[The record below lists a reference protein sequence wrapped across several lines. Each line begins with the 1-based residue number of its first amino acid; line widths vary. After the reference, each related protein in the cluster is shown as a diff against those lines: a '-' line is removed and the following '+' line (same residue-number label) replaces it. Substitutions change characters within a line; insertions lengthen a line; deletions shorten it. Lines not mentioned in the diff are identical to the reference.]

1 MLTLKTLPPQPRA
14 TVNRGR
20 YLGLVTRFLA
30 LWLFFMFLLASVA
43 LLMDINWARPRLEL
57 LMSESLKRRVALGSL
72 SWNLGLNGLSIQTSK
87 MGVTSLEGEPF
98 VTAGPSEIG
107 VAVLPLLKG
116 KLIVRHL
123 SFTKPEVWAV
133 RLPAGNWNFTDLLK
147 PGPEIRFVQVERG
160 RLHLVDHGP
169 GGRNAFKPYDF
180 DNLDLKLT
188 WPRKNRR
195 WPLYLSF
202 DLPRPGYTT
211 SVKLTA
217 FGNGL
222 FERWQQNKYK
232 FDLTADRLNPDDL
245 GPLRRLIPEVGG
257 LFALD
262 VSGEGAL
269 NKGILL
275 TASARIQGLSVPAGR
290 LGVVKAPQA
299 TSSARVRID
308 KQAIEWDDLSVKL
321 SDVELRST
329 GRLANWQGGSPDYQA
344 RVLGNLKDLRNIPW
358 IAPAQAASAAPT
370 GEAALAR
377 MLAPGRLSGSA
388 NIEVRLT
395 GHGPVSRLLA
405 TIAAD
410 GLPAQDVANS
420 GLLEGFPMLDLL
432 GADAASRLKGQLTV
446 ADGRLELPGAEM
458 AAAGGRL
465 RASGFWD
472 RAGGRS
478 RFDFT
483 GDGLSLSEILKRVR
497 ASGQA
502 SAHLLELLRIDSVK
516 KLSMGG
522 RLDLAGRVTTS
533 GHSQS
538 LNVSARLND
547 ADFAVDGGGFAARGV
562 SGKVDYDGQTLKIE
576 NVIGNLGHGNFKLNG
591 RAVLG
596 QRPYI
601 DVVFT
606 ANRLDLEQFAGALR
620 LLKIQIPAFSDR
632 QLWGKVRDFSLVI
645 KGSPVKPAIT
655 LAAQPED
662 LYYQRPGLSR
672 PLRGVSGSLRYEG
685 DELVLREVGLIS
697 RQGQK
702 LVTSLAIDD
711 LSGQARL
718 KRVKAKTNGL
728 DLSELNFYLS
738 SPLMPPPLRERYL
751 HTLSRYHVTGV
762 SGTAYGDLLWQ
773 AGGADFDLDGVIGF
787 SNVKMRAGTAGY
799 PFERLSG
806 LFAASGQE
814 LLIQDLSGS
823 IGKTTFVLDG
833 HVTDYRSPRATWQ
846 TELRSQVVP
855 EDLLR
860 FLPGLAGQLNA
871 KIDSAAPLSFRATI
885 SGNSKASTVIFSA
898 RADGKTCLAFT
909 GPLGSIYQPP
919 QQPVSLDGSFTFT
932 PGDAGSIVLH
942 NSHLLIGD
950 SILQGQGA
958 YAWSPADTGALP
970 TVRFRLTSANP
981 VPAATLLSVVD
992 PAAGRQGVAGTV
1004 AVDLKAEGSVAE
1016 PALAGHVDLLKVSL
1030 PQFNIHDLTG
1040 RAETNGFVLPLD
1052 LQPGSEPPV
1061 SRARLAIASA
1071 TIGSLSARD
1080 VAADVVFEPA
1090 GESGQAPRVALR
1102 SGQAAVAGGKIGL
1115 NAWLDL
1121 TNHRIHLEAKLAKVQ
1136 SGQVVG
1142 ELLGLPGEITGVAD
1156 GSVCL
1161 DSQGLDYQDLVRN
1174 LDGHGQVIVTAGK
1187 VTRFGQLQEKL
1198 TQANLLQQGLFGFNL
1213 NNLLQSVVPVRTG
1226 HFKELNGKF
1235 SIADGLL
1242 SLTELRFNGEDMRL
1256 RAAGT
1261 VNLPLNTIAIEV
1273 AGNLPRVSSSLI
1285 GGPIGH
1291 VSREITLQK
1300 LLHALTMRK
1309 LENLPSLPV
1318 LGDIASDRPRAF
1330 TFRVATTMDDRR
1342 AIAHSIEKT
1351 FRWLPNQANASAHP
1365 LPGLH

>member
-1 MLTLKTLPPQPRA
+1 ML
-14 TVNRGR
+14 
-20 YLGLVTRFLA
+20 
-30 LWLFFMFLLASVA
+30 LLASVS
-43 LLMDINWARPRLEL
+43 LLLDINWARPRLEQ
-57 LMSESLKRRVALGSL
+57 LMSESLNRRVALGSL

-87 MGVTSLEGEPF
+87 MRVSSLAGEPF

-123 SFTKPEVWAV
+123 SFKKPEVWAV
-133 RLPAGNWNFTDLLK
+133 RLKGGNWNFTDLIK
-147 PGPEIRFVQVERG
+147 PGPEIRFIQVERG
-160 RLHLVDHGP
+160 RLHLTDHGP
-169 GGRNAFKPYDF
+169 AGRNAFTPYDF
-180 DNLDLKLT
+180 ANVDLKLV
-188 WPRKNRR
+188 WPRKSRR
-195 WPLYLSF
+195 WPFYLSF

-217 FGNGL
+217 FGNGH
-222 FERWQQNKYK
+222 FERWQQNNYK
-232 FDLTADRLNPDDL
+232 FDLKVDRLNPDDL
-245 GPLRRLIPEVGG
+245 GPLRRLIPAVGG

-262 VSGEGAL
+262 VSGGGAL
-269 NKGILL
+269 NQGILL
-275 TASARIQGLSVPAGR
+275 TASARIQGLSVTAGR

-299 TSSARVRID
+299 TSNARLRID
-308 KQAIEWDDLSVKL
+308 KQAIEWDDLTVRL
-321 SDVELRST
+321 ADVELRST
-329 GRLANWQGGSPDYQA
+329 GRLANWQSGSPEYQA
-344 RVLGNLKDLRNIPW
+344 RVLGNLKDLRSIPW
-358 IAPAQAASAAPT
+358 VAPARAASTAPV

-388 NIEVRLT
+388 NVEVRLT
-395 GHGPVSRLLA
+395 GHGPVRSLLA
-405 TIAAD
+405 TIAAE

-420 GLLEGFPMLDLL
+420 GLLAGVPMLELL
-432 GADAASRLKGQLTV
+432 GADAASRLRGQLTV

-458 AAAGGRL
+458 AAVGGRL

-483 GDGLSLSEILKRVR
+483 GDGLSLSEILKRLR
-497 ASGQA
+497 ASRQA
-502 SAHLLELLRIDSVK
+502 SANLLELLRIDSAN

-522 RLDLAGRVTTS
+522 RLDLVGRVNT
-533 GHSQS
+533 GGRYQS
-538 LNVSARLND
+538 LFVSARLKG
-547 ADFAVDGGGFAARGV
+547 ADFSAGDGSLAAREV

-576 NVIGNLGHGNFKLNG
+576 QVTGSLGLGYFELNG

-620 LLKIQIPAFSDR
+620 LLKINIPALSER

-662 LYYQRPGLSR
+662 LYYQPPGLAR

-685 DELVLREVGLIS
+685 DELVLREVGLVS

-718 KRVKAKTNGL
+718 KRVKAKTTGL

-751 HTLSRYHVTGV
+751 DTLSRYHITGV
-762 SGTAYGDLLWQ
+762 SGTAYGNLLWQ
-773 AGGADFDLDGVIGF
+773 AHGADFELDGVIGF

-823 IGKTTFVLDG
+823 IGKSTFVLDG
-833 HVTDYRSPRATWQ
+833 HVTDYRSAQAIWQ

-855 EDLLR
+855 QDVLR

-871 KIDSAAPLSFRATI
+871 RIDSAAPVSFRATI
-885 SGNSKASTVIFSA
+885 SGNSTASAVIFSA
-898 RADGKTCLAFT
+898 RADAKARLAFT

-919 QQPVSLDGSFTFT
+919 RQPVSLDGSFTLI
-932 PGDAGSIVLH
+932 PGQAGSIILH

-958 YAWSPADTGALP
+958 YAWSSADTRVLP
-970 TVRFRLTSANP
+970 TVKFRLTSPNP

-992 PAAGRQGVAGTV
+992 PAAVRQGVEGTV
-1004 AVDLKAEGSVAE
+1004 AVNLTAEGSVAE
-1016 PALAGHVDLLKVSL
+1016 PALAGHVDLLKVCL
-1030 PQFNIHDLTG
+1030 PQLNIRDLTG

-1052 LQPGSEPPV
+1052 VKAGSEPPA

-1071 TIGSLSARD
+1071 IVGSLSVRD

-1090 GESGQAPRVALR
+1090 GQNGQAPRVSLR
-1102 SGQAAVAGGKIGL
+1102 SGQAEVAGGKIAL

-1121 TNHRIHLEAKLAKVQ
+1121 NNHRMHLQAKLTKVQ
-1136 SGQVVG
+1136 SGQLVG
-1142 ELLGLPGEITGVAD
+1142 QLLGLPGEITGVAD
-1156 GSVCL
+1156 GSVSL
-1161 DSQGLDYQDLVRN
+1161 DSQGLDYETLVRN
-1174 LDGHGQVIVTAGK
+1174 LDGHGQVVVTAGK

-1226 HFKELNGKF
+1226 HFKELSGKF

-1261 VNLPLNTIAIEV
+1261 VNLPLNTIAVEV

-1300 LLHALTMRK
+1300 LLHTLTMRK

-1330 TFRVATTMDDRR
+1330 TFRVATTMDDPR